1 MRVLHIGKYF
11 PPVKGGMERFLAD
24 LVLAQRAAGIESFA
38 LVHRHP
44 EEMTAAA
51 PTWLRR
57 VPVWR
62 EVAFAPLAP
71 SFLREVSR
79 AIDDWKPDRAVST
92 LNTTRGSNSS
102 VC

>member
-24 LVLAQRAAGIESFA
+24 LVLAQRAAGVESFA
-38 LVHRHP
+38 LVHGRRDEVTVAGP
-44 EEMTAAA
+44 VG
-51 PTWLRR
+51 LRR

-71 SFLREVSR
+71 SFVREVNR
-79 AIDDWKPDRAVST
+79 AIDDWKPE
-92 LNTTRGSNSS
+92 
-102 VC
+102 